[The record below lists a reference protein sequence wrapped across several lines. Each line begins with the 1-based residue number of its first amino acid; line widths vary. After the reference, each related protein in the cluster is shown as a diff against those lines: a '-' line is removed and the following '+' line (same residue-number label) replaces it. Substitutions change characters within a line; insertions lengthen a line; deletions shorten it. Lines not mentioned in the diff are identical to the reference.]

1 MFIVAGHLVVAA
13 EDRDAYLVGVGE
25 VNRQARD
32 AQGCLAF
39 VQVPDPL
46 EADRI
51 VIYERWESDEAL
63 LAFRNSGPRD
73 ATTWERPIP
82 QILGAE
88 VSKYR
93 IAAVEAP

>member
-1 MFIVAGHLVVAA
+1 M
-13 EDRDAYLVGVGE
+13 
-25 VNRQARD
+25 NRQARE

-63 LAFRNSGPRD
+63 LAFRNSAPQD
-73 ATTWERPIP
+73 PSTLEQPIP
-82 QILGAE
+82 QILETE

-93 IAAVEAP
+93 IAAVEPS

>member
-1 MFIVAGHLVVAA
+1 MIVAGHLTVAA
-13 EDRDAYLVGVGE
+13 RERDAYLAAVADV
-25 VNRQARD
+25 ARR
-32 AQGCLAF
+32 ARASPGCLAF

-51 VIYERWESDEAL
+51 VIYERWDSDEPLA
-63 LAFRNSGPRD
+63 AFRSSGSDDD
-73 ATTWERPIP
+73 AAEARPSP
-82 QILGAE
+82 ELLGAA

>member
-1 MFIVAGHLVVAA
+1 MIIVAGHLIVAA
-13 EDRDAYLVGVGE
+13 EERDAYLVGVGD
-25 VNRQARD
+25 VNRQARE
-32 AQGCLAF
+32 AEGCLAF

-63 LAFRNSGPRD
+63 LAFRSSGPQGGS
-73 ATTWERPIP
+73 TPERPVP
-82 QILGAE
+82 QVLGAE

-93 IAAVEAP
+93 IAAIEAP

>member
-1 MFIVAGHLVVAA
+1 MIIVAGHLIVAT
-13 EDRDAYLVGVGE
+13 EERDAYLVSVAD

-39 VQVPDPL
+39 VQVADPL
-46 EADRI
+46 EPDRI
-51 VIYERWESDEAL
+51 VIYERWDSDEAL
-63 LAFRNSGPRD
+63 LAFRHSDPQD
-73 ATTWERPIP
+73 PSTSERPIP